1 MRIKMNGIIILDKK
15 EDISSFKA
23 GNKVKHLIGAE
34 KVGHTGTL
42 DPLATG
48 VLPILVN
55 NATKLSAIFIEK
67 DKSYIATGRLG
78 IKTDTGDITGKVIE
92 ESKVSEFSFNSLT
105 DIVNS
110 FIGEYKYLPPMYSAI
125 KQDGKKLYQLARKN
139 ITVERQER
147 LSIIHEISLEDL
159 YEIDNIK
166 YFSIKVKAEK
176 GLYVRSLIEDIAV
189 KINTV
194 ATMSALRRIASGD
207 FKIENS
213 YTLEQIENSEYKLIN
228 LEELFK
234 DFPKLEVND
243 YLANLV
249 KNGNLLDERQIK
261 TESYFLVYNNNKL
274 IAIYQPVK
282 KYQYRPLVML

>member
-1 MRIKMNGIIILDKK
+1 MNGIIILDKAQ
-15 EDISSFKA
+15 DITSFKA
-23 GNKVKHLIGAE
+23 GHKVKHLLGAE

-55 NATKLSAIFIEK
+55 SATKLADIFMEK
-67 DKSYIATGRLG
+67 NKSYDATGQFG
-78 IKTDTGDITGKVIE
+78 IKTDTGDITGKIIE
-92 ESKVSEFSFNSLT
+92 ETFVPEFTKKDLAT
-105 DIVNS
+105 VIAS

-147 LSIIHEISLEDL
+147 VSIIHEISLEAY
-159 YEIDNIK
+159 YEKENIK

-176 GLYVRSLIEDIAV
+176 GLYVRSLIEDIAA
-189 KINTV
+189 KMNTC
-194 ATMSALRRIASGD
+194 ATMSALRRTASGD
-207 FKIENS
+207 FKIAQS
-213 YTLEQIENSEYKLIN
+213 YKMEEIENGNYKIIS

-234 DFPKLEVND
+234 DYPKLEVND

-249 KNGNLLDERQIK
+249 KNGNILDERQIK
-261 TESYFLVYNNNKL
+261 TESYFLVYNNKEL
-274 IAIYQPVK
+274 IAIYQPIK